1 MNYDTNNWKEIIAE
15 LTGHNFQWI
24 HELNRAQLLDD
35 SFNLA
40 RHGYL
45 DFSIALDLLKYLKH
59 ETSLVPLIAG
69 FRSIDIL
76 LMTLDEEVFFKDLKS
91 ILLDVVDEIYLKV
104 NNVLFYVAQEDQDY
118 HILTKL
124 HVNSFACRVGVKSCA
139 KDATL
144 KMLFFDYEYKEFDI
158 NERPWLYCGILN
170 EDMSSLHWTQM
181 KLKITR
187 SNGAENLYRDNQE
200 DYNEIFD
207 AFSTCDT
214 NLDRVEQLLNDIF
227 KYENGTFA
235 YEHVTK
241 ENALQVVGN
250 LIKTSSE
257 HRGLMMKYF
266 SDNFA
271 AVNEK

>member
-1 MNYDTNNWKEIIAE
+1 MKGN
-15 LTGHNFQWI
+15 NFQSI

-45 DFSIALDLLKYLKH
+45 DFSVALDLLIYLEH
-59 ETSLVPLIAG
+59 ETSLIPLIAG
-69 FRSIDIL
+69 LRSIDIL
-76 LMTLDEEVFFKDLKS
+76 LMTLDEENFFEDLKS
-91 ILLDVVDEIYLKV
+91 ILLNVVDEIYLKV
-104 NNVLFYVAQEDQDY
+104 NNVSLQVAQEDQDY

-124 HVNSFACRVGVKSCA
+124 HVNSFACRVGAKSCT

-144 KMLFFDYEYKEFDI
+144 KMLYFDFEFKEFNV
-158 NERPWLYCGILN
+158 NERPWLYCGILG
-170 EDMSSLHWTQM
+170 EDLSSLNWTQM

-187 SNGAENLYRDNQE
+187 SNGDETLYRDSQE
-200 DYNEIFD
+200 EYNEIFD

-227 KYENGTFA
+227 KYENGTFS

-250 LIKTSSE
+250 LIKTSNE
-257 HRGLMMKYF
+257 HRGLMMKYY